1 MNIHF
6 DIAKVKRAINTHG
19 KQFTFKH
26 YSKNNFGEPTGEYT
40 SISVKGLFHQTRG
53 YITKNVSDGT
63 IYRSKPQPQIL
74 TLVSNDAT
82 SLTIDDELTYN
93 NSIYRVVGVD
103 DVNQLGVALNIS
115 LEVFDNGS

>member
-6 DIAKVKRAINTHG
+6 DIAKVKRAIRTHG
-19 KQFTFKH
+19 QEFTFKH
-26 YSKNNFGEPTGEYT
+26 YGKNNFGEPTGEYT
-40 SISVKGLFHQTRG
+40 SISLQGLFHQTQG

-63 IYRSKPQPQIL
+63 ISRSKPQPQIL

-93 NSIYRVVGVD
+93 NTVFRVVGVD
-103 DVNQLGVALNIS
+103 DFNKLVVSLNIS